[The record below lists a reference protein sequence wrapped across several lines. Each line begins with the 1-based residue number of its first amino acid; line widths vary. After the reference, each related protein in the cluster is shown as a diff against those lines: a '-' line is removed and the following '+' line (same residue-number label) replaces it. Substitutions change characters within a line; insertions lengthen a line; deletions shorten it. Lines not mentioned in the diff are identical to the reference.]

1 MINELVAVKTTIHD
15 QSLNFDNLVQYMP
28 NILNF
33 ENKRVH
39 FKKELEKMRRD
50 ARRQRLSLVIK
61 RADIFTDAYA

>member
-28 NILNF
+28 NVLNF

-50 ARRQRLSLVIK
+50 ARR
-61 RADIFTDAYA
+61 